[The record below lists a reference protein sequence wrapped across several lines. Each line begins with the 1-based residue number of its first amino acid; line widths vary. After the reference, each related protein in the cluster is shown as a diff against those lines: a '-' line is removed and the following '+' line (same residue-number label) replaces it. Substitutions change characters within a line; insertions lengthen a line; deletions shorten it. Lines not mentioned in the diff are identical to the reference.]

1 MYEFV
6 QIDPASHADEIAH
19 VWWKSYDPHK
29 PEQDTRKWLDEPQV
43 VKTAFGAKTGG
54 RLVAVVGLTKQLDNA
69 IRGVNLSFGGISGV
83 ATLPEHR
90 RQRLVRGA
98 FEQLF
103 AYANQENIVYSAL
116 APFDYPFYE
125 KFGYAHAELRHRY
138 AFHRREFRPV
148 KSPAGIT
155 FREYDPA
162 QDAAAVLE
170 VQMAMAR
177 FGSRVFLPLWK
188 LQNTDTQHRYVLEQS
203 GEIVGFTQFEFSEA
217 ARWELKMEVYHTW
230 FKYDHVLPALV
241 DLVAR
246 FAEQAEEVEWT
257 VDPEVPLEY
266 YIKNP
271 GHEKRT
277 RAGEMMVRVIKWREF
292 CQQIRVPLFAS
303 EPVVIGLQDE
313 NCPWNNGVYQL
324 TPVSGRLE
332 IETTDKPV
340 EIQFN
345 AVQLSH
351 AVGGLLT
358 ANRLLR
364 LGALQGS
371 PDAAERFTRI
381 FPPDSYVSYVWF

>member
-1 MYEFV
+1 MFEFV
-6 QIDPASHADEIAH
+6 QLDPASHTDEIAH

-29 PEQDTRKWLDEPQV
+29 PEEDTRKWLEEPQGV
-43 VKTAFGAKTGG
+43 RAIFGARADGQ
-54 RLVAVVGLTKQLDNA
+54 LVATVGLTKSFGNA
-69 IRGVNLSFGGISGV
+69 IRGANLSFGGISGV

-103 AYANQENIVYSAL
+103 AYANQENIIYSAL

-125 KFGYAHAELRHRY
+125 KFGYAHSELRHHY
-138 AFHRREFRPV
+138 TFHRRDFKRV
-148 KSPAGIT
+148 YSPAGIT
-155 FREYDPA
+155 FREYDPTR
-162 QDAAAVLE
+162 DAPAVME
-170 VQMAMAR
+170 VQKSMAR
-177 FGSRVFLPLWK
+177 FGSRVFLPLWN
-188 LQNTDTQHRYVLEQS
+188 LQDKGTQHRYVLEQA
-203 GEIVGFTQFEFSEA
+203 GEIVGYTQFEFSEPA
-217 ARWELKMEVYHTW
+217 QWELNMKVNHTW
-230 FKYDHVLPALV
+230 FKYDSVLPALV
-241 DLVAR
+241 DLVSR
-246 FAEQAEEVEWT
+246 FAEQAEEIQWT

-266 YIKNP
+266 YLKNP

-277 RAGEMMVRVIKWREF
+277 REGEMMVRVIKWREF

-332 IETTDKPV
+332 IETTDKPA
-340 EIQFN
+340 EIAFN
-345 AVQLSH
+345 AVLLSY
-351 AVGGLLT
+351 AIGGLLT

-364 LGALQGS
+364 LGALPCS

-381 FPPDSYVSYVWF
+381 FPPDSYHSYVHF

>member
-6 QIDPASHADEIAH
+6 QIDPASHIDEIIH
-19 VWWKSYDPHK
+19 VWWKAYEPHK
-29 PEQDTRKWLDEPQV
+29 PKDDLRKWLEEPQP
-43 VKTAFGAKTGG
+43 VKTFFGAKTGG
-54 RLVAVVGLTKQLDNA
+54 RLVATVGLTKQMDNA
-69 IRGVNLSFGGISGV
+69 IRGANLTFGGISGV

-90 RQRLVRGA
+90 RRRLVRGA

-103 AYANQENIVYSAL
+103 EYANQENIIYSAL
-116 APFDYPFYE
+116 GPFDYPFYE

-138 AFHRREFRPV
+138 TFHRREFRPV
-148 KSPAGIT
+148 KSPAGISL
-155 FREYDPA
+155 REYDPA
-162 QDAAAVLE
+162 QDAAAVME
-170 VQMAMAR
+170 VQKSMAR
-177 FGSRVFLPLWK
+177 FGSRVFLPMWI
-188 LQNTDTQHRYVLEQS
+188 LQKENDPHRYVLEQA
-203 GEIVGFTQFEFSEA
+203 GEVVGFAQFEFSEPA
-217 ARWELKMEVYHTW
+217 QWQLNLKVYHTW

-246 FAEQAEEVEWT
+246 TAEQAEEVEWT
-257 VDPEVPLEY
+257 IDPEVPLEY

-277 RAGEMMVRVIKWREF
+277 REGEMMVRVIKWREF

-303 EPVVIGLQDE
+303 EPVVIGLQDD

-340 EIQFN
+340 EIPFN

-364 LGALQGS
+364 LGALQAS

-381 FPPDSYVSYVWF
+381 FPPDSYISYVGF